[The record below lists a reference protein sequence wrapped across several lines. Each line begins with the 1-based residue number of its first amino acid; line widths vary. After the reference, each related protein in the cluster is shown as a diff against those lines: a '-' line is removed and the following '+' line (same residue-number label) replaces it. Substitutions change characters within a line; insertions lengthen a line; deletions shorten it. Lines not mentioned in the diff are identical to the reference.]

1 MLKRFREGIRKVLT
15 SLGGGGFK
23 TLRSPLLD
31 IEGTSLNIHH
41 LSD

>member
-15 SLGGGGFK
+15 SLGGGFK